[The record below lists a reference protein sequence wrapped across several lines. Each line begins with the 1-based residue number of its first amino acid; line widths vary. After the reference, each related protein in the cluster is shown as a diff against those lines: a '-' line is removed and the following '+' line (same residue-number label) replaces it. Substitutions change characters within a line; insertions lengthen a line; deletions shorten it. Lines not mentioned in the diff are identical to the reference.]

1 MTTLVL
7 ARDAARR
14 QSRLLAA
21 GALAAALIAVLLV
34 ALPGA
39 RPADAAITTPFQ
51 QAFSVNTNGT
61 IQIRGNTLLTCQTA
75 TAGCPAARAWTSAQA
90 PTNGT
95 DPQVGDSLNNNG
107 FTAAYV
113 DVDADATT
121 FNSSTARLDVPAG
134 GNVLYAALVWGA
146 GTAAPT
152 PALRNQVSFRAPG
165 AAGYSTVVADDFM
178 TRPDGSFQGF
188 TDVTDEIAAAG
199 SGAYTVA
206 NVQVSAGSSNRHAGW
221 ALVVVMADPAAPA
234 RNLTVYRGF
243 GDVSASAGNQTVDL
257 TVDGFITPPSGPV
270 RTELGM
276 VSYEGDAGSVGDQLL
291 LRSGATAPF
300 QNVADA
306 RNARNNVFNSSLTE
320 RGAET
325 PGRDPAYP
333 NQLGFDAD
341 VLRADGILAN
351 SATNATI
358 RLTTTSETYY
368 PGVVTF
374 ATELYD
380 PTLLGSKQ
388 VTNVTAGSPIG
399 TATSALPGD
408 VLEYTVPAENIGL
421 DTASDSTFFDAVPVG
436 TTYVPGSLSVDGV
449 AVTDQPGDDTGEFV
463 ADANQGHVVARLG
476 AGATTAEGGSIPADG
491 GATKHTV
498 RFRVVVDADAQGQDL
513 TNVAAYTYRGQ
524 TTGAAQSTA
533 SNSVVGT
540 VPSDPSA
547 NTEPSA
553 PSYIR
558 TLRPAPGSGS
568 LVLDVL
574 AASTDT
580 DGDTLTLLGATDGAG
595 GAVVVDAQGRLVYT
609 PRPDFAGRDAFTY
622 TISDGRGGT
631 STAVVRVDV
640 VNDAPT
646 ADDETASTPAG
657 SPVAVDVLAGDTDAN
672 GDSLTVK
679 SFPSATANGTVT
691 QLPDGRLQYT
701 PNPGFRGT
709 DSFEYVV
716 EDTRGGT
723 DTGLVTITVT
733 NRAPDAVDDAVV
745 VQQGTTPVPLAV
757 RGNDSDPDGDVT
769 TVSAYTQPGSGSVV
783 LAPNGTGS
791 WTPPAGFVGTTTF
804 TYTLTDGSAS
814 DTATVTLTVNGP
826 PVAATSSATT
836 ATNTARQIDLLAGS
850 SDPNGDTVTVASVTQ
865 PAAGSVVLGAGGVAT
880 YTPPT
885 GFTGTTTF
893 DYVLTDGRGGS
904 TTRTVTVT
912 VTNAAP
918 VAADLTA
925 GTATDVAAEV
935 DVLAHASDLNNQP
948 TPTQTL
954 TVVPVSATGGA
965 TLSVNADG
973 ELVVTPA
980 TGFKGTV
987 VATYRVSDGTD
998 ESADATVTLTVA
1010 NGAPVTDA
1018 DGPVS
1023 TPTST
1028 SVLVDVLDG
1037 DVDPNGDTLSLTGVF
1052 STPADSQGHEH
1063 GTVAV
1068 EGGQVRYT
1076 PPTGWAGTVTFTYEV
1091 TDGTTTSTGTA
1102 TVVVENAV
1110 PVAADLAVS
1119 TATDEPVTVD
1129 VLTAVLDPNIGH
1141 AHDQELVVSA
1151 ATADNG
1157 ASVVVDTDGALVVT
1171 PADGFKGTVTVT
1183 YTVSDGVGGI
1193 DEGTVTVTVRN
1204 AAPVVTAAAS
1214 ASTPTDVEVLVDVLA
1229 DVDDANGDTL
1239 SVGALGAPVDADGT
1253 VRGTVVVEGGQ
1264 VRYAPPAGFAGTV
1277 TFTYEVTDGTDTVV
1291 ATATVTV
1298 LNATPVTAPDTA
1310 TTVAGRSVVVDVLA
1324 NDGDQNVPGTDQEL
1338 TVVAWFAD
1346 NGATVTTDPQGRLV
1360 VTPAPGFVGVVTV
1373 TYTVADG
1380 AGGTATGTLRVTV
1393 TAAGVG
1399 GGGTTAPTTPGTTP
1413 GSGGTGAGG
1422 TGSAG
1427 TGSGGANGQ
1436 AAAAS
1441 RLPRTGA
1448 DGSAALA
1455 GIALT
1460 SLLLGAGLVLTTR
1473 RRRAA

>member
-1 MTTLVL
+1 MTTIAL

-14 QSRLLAA
+14 QSRPLAA
-21 GALAAALIAVLLV
+21 GALAVALLAVLLV

-51 QAFSVNTNGT
+51 QAFSVNTNGS
-61 IQIRGNTLLTCQTA
+61 IQVRGNTLLTCA
-75 TAGCPAARAWTSAQA
+75 TGATGCAAARTWVSPGGPSNAADA
-90 PTNGT
+90 NGT
-95 DPQVGDSLNNNG
+95 NLNNNQ
-107 FTAAYV
+107 FSAAYV
-113 DVDADATT
+113 DVDADAGT
-121 FNSSTARLDVPAG
+121 FNSSTARVDVPAG

-152 PALRNQVSFRAPG
+152 PAERNQVRLHAPG
-165 AAGYSTVVADDFM
+165 TAGYTTVVADDFM
-178 TRPDGSFQGF
+178 TRPDGSFQGYS
-188 TDVTDEIAAAG
+188 DVTEEIAAAG

-206 NVQVSAGSSNRHAGW
+206 NVQVSAGAVNRHAGW
-221 ALVVVMADPAAPA
+221 SLVVVMADPAAPA

-291 LRSGATAPF
+291 LKAGAPTSPTAF
-300 QNVADA
+300 TNVADA

-320 RGAET
+320 RGVET
-325 PGRDPAYP
+325 PGRNPAYA

-341 VLRADGILAN
+341 VLGADNILPN
-351 SATNATI
+351 SATSATI
-358 RLTTTSETYY
+358 RLTTDSETYY

-388 VTNVTAGSPIG
+388 VTNVTDGSTAG
-399 TATSALPGD
+399 TATSADPGD

-498 RFRVVVDADAQGQDL
+498 RFRVRVDADAQGQDL

-547 NTEPSA
+547 NNEPSA

-558 TLRPAPGSGS
+558 TLRPTPGAGS

-574 AASTDT
+574 AASTDP

-595 GAVVVDAQGRLVYT
+595 GSVVQDAQGRLVYT

-622 TISDGRGGT
+622 TISDGNGGT

-672 GDSLTVK
+672 GDALTVK
-679 SFPSATANGTVT
+679 SFPSATANGTVV

-716 EDTRGGT
+716 QDTRGGT

-769 TVSAYTQPGSGSVV
+769 TVSSYTQPGSGSVV
-783 LAPNGTGS
+783 LAANGTGS

-804 TYTLTDGSAS
+804 TYTLTDGSAT

-836 ATNTARQIDLLAGS
+836 ATNTSRQIDLLAGS

-865 PAAGSVVLGAGGVAT
+865 PAVGSVVLGAGGVAT

-925 GTATDVAAEV
+925 ATATDAAAEV

-973 ELVVTPA
+973 ELVISPA

-1010 NGAPVTDA
+1010 NGAPVAVA

-1037 DVDPNGDTLSLTGVF
+1037 DSDPNGDTLTLTGVLG
-1052 STPADSQGHEH
+1052 TPVDGDGTTR
-1063 GTVAV
+1063 GTVVV
-1068 EGGQVRYT
+1068 EDGEVRYT

-1091 TDGTTTSTGTA
+1091 TDGTSTSTGTV
-1102 TVVVENAV
+1102 TVVVENAA
-1110 PVAADLAVS
+1110 PVAADLTTS
-1119 TATDEPVTVD
+1119 TGTDQPVTVD
-1129 VLTAVLDPNIGH
+1129 VLADATDGNVPGS
-1141 AHDQELVVSA
+1141 DQELVVTAVS
-1151 ATADNG
+1151 ADNG
-1157 ASVVVDTDGALVVT
+1157 ATVVVDSDGALVVT
-1171 PADGFKGTVTVT
+1171 PADGFTGTVTVT
-1183 YTVSDGVGGI
+1183 YTVSDGAGGS
-1193 DEGTVTVTVRN
+1193 DQGTVTVTVLN
-1204 AAPVVTAAAS
+1204 AAPVVTTAATAT
-1214 ASTPTDVEVLVDVLA
+1214 TPTDVGVLVDVLA
-1229 DVDDANGDTL
+1229 GVEDANGDTL
-1239 SVGALGAPVDADGT
+1239 SIGTLGAPVDADGV
-1253 VRGTVVVEGGQ
+1253 VRGTVVVEAGQ
-1264 VRYAPPAGFAGTV
+1264 VRYSPPTGFAGTV
-1277 TFTYEVTDGTDTVV
+1277 TFTYEVGDGTDTVV

-1324 NDGDQNVPGTDQEL
+1324 NDGDQNIPGTTQSL
-1338 TVVAWFAD
+1338 TVVSWVAD
-1346 NGATVTTDPQGRLV
+1346 NGATVTAGPNGQLV

-1380 AGGTATGTLRVTV
+1380 AGGTADGTLRVTV
-1393 TAAGVG
+1393 TAAGAG
-1399 GGGTTAPTTPGTTP
+1399 GGGTTPPV
-1413 GSGGTGAGG
+1413 SGGTGGTGSGA

-1427 TGSGGANGQ
+1427 ATGGT
-1436 AAAAS
+1436 AAAS
-1441 RLPRTGA
+1441 HLPRTGA
-1448 DGSAALA
+1448 DGAAALA
-1455 GIALT
+1455 GVALT
-1460 SLLLGAGLVLTTR
+1460 TLLLGAGLVLAAR
-1473 RRRAA
+1473 RRRAG